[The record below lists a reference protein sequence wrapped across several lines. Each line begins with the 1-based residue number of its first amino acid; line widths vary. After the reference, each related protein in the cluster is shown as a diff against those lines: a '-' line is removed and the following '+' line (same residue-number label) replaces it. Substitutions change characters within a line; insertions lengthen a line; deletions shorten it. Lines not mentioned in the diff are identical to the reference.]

1 MSQRTLNESSI
12 GSSPPTTGEVSQRS
26 VVDLLQGLR
35 QGTITGAT
43 LSSHDRR
50 ACVAYLMAEGYS
62 VAESAKICQTCD
74 RTITRDRAKIR
85 QENAI
90 QRDPSFEPQMVGGLV
105 HDAEG
110 AIGRLRRIARDK
122 TVSAAVRVEAE
133 KQAWIIRCDLIKI
146 LQSLGHLPIATQ
158 HLRADLTHHV
168 GELPDLQTIE
178 LEIREL
184 IQVEQDFGGAD
195 DGLQAKMHR
204 LEATTKLLGVA
215 EEAQEAQEAQQTLDQ
230 DKDSRD
236 DQET

>member
-1 MSQRTLNESSI
+1 MSQRTQNQSSS
-12 GSSPPTTGEVSQRS
+12 GNSPPTTEEVSQRS

-85 QENAI
+85 EENAI

-105 HDAEG
+105 HDAEV

-133 KQAWIIRCDLIKI
+133 RQAWIIRCDLIKI

-178 LEIREL
+178 LEIREM
-184 IQVEQDFGGAD
+184 IQVQQDFGGAD

-215 EEAQEAQEAQQTLDQ
+215 QEVQEPQETIDQ

-236 DQET
+236 DPET